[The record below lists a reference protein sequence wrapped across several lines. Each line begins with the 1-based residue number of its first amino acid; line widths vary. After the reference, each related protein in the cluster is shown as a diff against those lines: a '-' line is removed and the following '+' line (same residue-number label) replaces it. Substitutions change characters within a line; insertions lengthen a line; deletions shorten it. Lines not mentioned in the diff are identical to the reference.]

1 MASWPVV
8 GHEWALDLLARAN
21 RDGRPSHAYL
31 FAGPPQVGKTTV
43 ARAFAQALVCER
55 SEQNGGAPCPPGA
68 DACRACQRVAQ
79 GRYPD
84 VQIISAEKNTIQI
97 DQVRALQS
105 DAAIAPLEGRRK
117 VFIINEIERASLP
130 AANALLKTLE
140 EPPPQ
145 VVLLLTTARRDL
157 VLPTILSR
165 CQVIALR
172 ALPLAQVRDALQ
184 TRWGVDEERAALLA
198 QLSAGRLGWAVTAHT
213 DAGLWELRAR
223 HLDALLALTSEG
235 HLGRLAHAET
245 LSRAGGEWETALGL
259 WATWWRDVLLMQHGL
274 PAAVLNLDRKAQL
287 AQQAD
292 LYRREQVEAALD
304 DLMQAVRRI
313 KANVNLRLAL
323 DVLLLRL
330 PRPAVA

>member
-1 MASWPVV
+1 MSSWPVV
-8 GHEWALDLLARAN
+8 GHEWALELLAHAIRGD
-21 RDGRPSHAYL
+21 RLSHAYL
-31 FAGPPQVGKTTV
+31 FTGPAQVGKTTV
-43 ARAFAQALVCER
+43 ARALAQALLCER
-55 SEQNGGAPCPPGA
+55 SQENGGAPCAVGA
-68 DACRACQRVAQ
+68 EACRTCQRVVQ

-84 VQIISAEKNTIQI
+84 LQMIAADKNAIQI
-97 DQVRALQS
+97 EQVRALQS

-117 VFIINEIERASLP
+117 VFIISEIERASLP

-145 VVLLLTTARRDL
+145 VILLLTAARRDL

-172 ALPLAQVRDALQ
+172 ALPLAQVRTALQ

-198 QLSAGRLGWAVTAHT
+198 QLSAGRLGWAVTAQA
-213 DAGLWELRAR
+213 DSELWEQRAR
-223 HLDALLALTSEG
+223 YLDALLTLTG
-235 HLGRLAHAET
+235 AGYLDRLAYAEA
-245 LSRAGGEWETALGL
+245 LSRASGEWEVALGL
-259 WATWWRDVLLMQHGL
+259 WAAWWRDVLLVQRGL
-274 PAAVLNLDRKAQL
+274 PASVLNLDRKAQI

-292 LYRREQVEAALD
+292 LYQPVQVEGALA
-304 DLMQAVRRI
+304 DLLLAVRRI
-313 KANVNLRLAL
+313 KANVNVRLAL